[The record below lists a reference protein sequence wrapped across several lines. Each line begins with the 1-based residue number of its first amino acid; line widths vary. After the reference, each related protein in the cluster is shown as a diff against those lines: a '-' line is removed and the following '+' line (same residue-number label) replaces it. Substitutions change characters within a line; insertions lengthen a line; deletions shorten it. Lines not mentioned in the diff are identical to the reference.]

1 MFTDALRAAG
11 IGAGKPPGGMDIG
24 LDNQADYSASKELPE
39 ALDNQFEEMDPSIN
53 FVAFGEDLTGEMD
66 GKGEEADDPRIAQL
80 IERNQALESRF
91 EKMMELLAKRQEPAE
106 APVSQ
111 RQEPVQTQ
119 EEIDFFK
126 GYDPTNL
133 LDEFTREP
141 NGAIAQ
147 APIIKQLSN
156 IILKQEKTLRDLQAR
171 FDTRF
176 AEIDYFEE
184 EGVQDLTDKQLHR
197 KVMGMAATN
206 PKQLLSLA
214 AKQMAAQEKEERQ
227 TAAKAAEG
235 VKTSSRGGRSEQAA
249 PRVTA
254 QERAAMEAQERVMGG
269 FNMQRRLNEIV
280 ARNQRR

>member
-11 IGAGKPPGGMDIG
+11 VGAGKGPEGMDIG
-24 LDNQADYSASKELPE
+24 LDNQAVGRELPE
-39 ALDNQFEEMDPSIN
+39 ALEDQFEEMDPSMN
-53 FVAFGEDLTGEMD
+53 FVAFGEDLTGEIN
-66 GKGEEADDPRIAQL
+66 GEREEADDPRIAQL
-80 IERNQALESRF
+80 IERNQALESRV
-91 EKMMELLAKRQEPAE
+91 EKMMELFAKRQEPVE
-106 APVSQ
+106 ASAPQ
-111 RQEPVQTQ
+111 RQEAVQTQ

-156 IILKQEKTLRDLQAR
+156 IILKQEKSLRDLQNR
-171 FDTRF
+171 FETRF

-184 EGVQDLTDKQLHR
+184 EGVQNLTEKQLHR
-197 KVMGMAATN
+197 KVMGLAASN

-214 AKQMAAQEKEERQ
+214 AKQMAAQEKEERL

-280 ARNQRR
+280 ARHQQRR